1 MNLKEGTI
9 DWHAVH
15 ASLEAINYKGTATV
29 ELAGGDGDYLKD
41 VNRRF
46 EQILSGE

>member
-9 DWHAVH
+9 DWRAVH
-15 ASLEAINYKGTATV
+15 AALASIEYKGTATV
-29 ELAGGDGDYLKD
+29 ELAGGDGDYLKE

>member
-1 MNLKEGTI
+1 MRSTQ
-9 DWHAVH
+9 
-15 ASLEAINYKGTATV
+15 SLEAIQYKGTATV
-29 ELAGGDGDYLKD
+29 ELPGGDADYLKE